1 MSKEAFY
8 SLLER
13 YQQGTCTEEEKR
25 IVEQWYGI
33 LDDHELP
40 DISEAAL
47 SAIDSRQW
55 AAIEQKIQERKA
67 AAQKKV
73 RRIWTAVAWAA
84 SLAGILAIAGYS
96 ITVPSEAPAFIS
108 ENKVSVIRKENS
120 GKESITVLLPDSST
134 VVLQPGAT
142 LSYPSEFAPASRE
155 VVLTGEAFFEVTKN
169 KARPFLV
176 FSNDIVTRVVGTSF
190 VIKAGHG
197 TESEVAVLTGKVIVT
212 QNEDHKR
219 LLPTIFHKSQSVTL
233 TPNHRAIYKQTT
245 GLLTVALV
253 EKPVE
258 VKSEDAAPAAR
269 YILDFNEAP
278 MTDVLKAL
286 EYTYGISIQR
296 QDTGTSATCKFTGDL
311 RGQDLYAM
319 LELVCRSVGATYT
332 IQDTTIQ
339 ISGGDCIP

>member
-40 DISEAAL
+40 DLSEAEL

-55 AAIEQKIQERKA
+55 AVIEEKITERRA

-73 RRIWTAVAWAA
+73 RRIWTTVAWAA
-84 SLAGILAIAGYS
+84 SLVGILAVAGYI
-96 ITVPSEAPAFIS
+96 ITLPSETPAFIS
-108 ENKVSVIRKENS
+108 ESKVSVIRKENS
-120 GKESITVLLPDSST
+120 GKEPVTLLLPDSST
-134 VVLQPGAT
+134 VVLQPAAT
-142 LSYPSEFAPASRE
+142 LSYPSEFTPASRE
-155 VVLTGEAFFEVTKN
+155 VVLTGEAFFDVTKD

-190 VIKAGHG
+190 VIKTGHSA
-197 TESEVAVLTGKVIVT
+197 ESEVAVLTGKVIVT
-212 QNEDHKR
+212 QNESNKR
-219 LLPTIFHKSQSVTL
+219 LLPAIFSKAQSVTL
-233 TPNHRAIYKQTT
+233 TPNHRAIYKQAT
-245 GLLTVALV
+245 GTLTVGLV

-258 VKSEDAAPAAR
+258 VKPEDAVPAAR
-269 YILDFNEAP
+269 YILDFKEAP

-286 EYTYGISIQR
+286 EYTYGISIQTEN
-296 QDTGTSATCKFTGDL
+296 TGTSTTCKFTGDL

-332 IQDTTIQ
+332 IQDTSIQ